1 MSVISNARKH
11 YREQLAG
18 ELKSI
23 EVPEWDTTIYYKTL
37 SNFVEE
43 QKVIEL
49 HNKGELVAALV
60 ETLIQK
66 ALTAEGK
73 KMFSNGDR
81 DVLMREVDPNIII
94 RVCTEINANKNLGEE
109 SLGN

>member
-1 MSVISNARKH
+1 MSVITNARSH
-11 YREQLAG
+11 YKEQLAG

-23 EVPEWDTTIYYKTL
+23 EVPEWNTTIYYKTL

-49 HNKGELVAALV
+49 HNKGNLVEALV

-66 ALTAEGK
+66 AMDEQGK
-73 KMFSNGDR
+73 KMFKNGDR
-81 DVLMREVDPNIII
+81 DVLMREVDPNVII
-94 RVCTEINANKNLGEE
+94 RVCTEINKNKNLGEE

>member
-1 MSVISNARKH
+1 MSVITNARSH
-11 YREQLAG
+11 YKEQLAG

-23 EVPEWDTTIYYKTL
+23 EVPEWNTTIYYKTL
-37 SNFVEE
+37 SNFIEE

-49 HNKGELVAALV
+49 HNKGNLVEALV

-66 ALTAEGK
+66 AMDEQGK
-73 KMFSNGDR
+73 KMFKNGDR
-81 DVLMREVDPNIII
+81 DVLMREVDPNVII
-94 RVCTEINANKNLGEE
+94 RVCTEINKNKNLGEE